1 MKKKRKS
8 NLQRKVLTVSVIL
21 ALLIIAGGTFAW
33 FTSKDEVINK
43 LTAVNNYGVSITE
56 DFTAPEN
63 WLPGQE
69 VNKDVWAINTGNVDA
84 LVRMAFTSQ
93 MKLTYG
99 TDNYNWQQNFNGDV
113 LDISGML
120 TGLAGK
126 ELIALSEAEAA
137 ELQSGKVLMLEGTQ
151 VNREMTDA
159 SGYRPTAS
167 GIYIYTTAEEKAQ
180 LLRDAG
186 FSFGGSTFGAYLYL
200 TDADAQNLANAEYEA
215 GYYAIQ
221 ITRLK
226 KSAVQPGVYAFSIEV
241 AVPYVAERVEEI
253 AESSLS
259 YDFTKIND
267 AAEPSIAVSY
277 EDEIK
282 INIRLASGWSTN
294 WTWNE
299 AEKAFYYKNTLKAGV
314 TSEMLIDSVELDESV
329 EGGEYKAF
337 DYFLKVMLDS
347 VQTTVDETGNET
359 ADAVPDTWGMQPT
372 VTLTDGKISAIDWS
386 VPTP

>member
-33 FTSKDEVINK
+33 FTSKDEVVNK
-43 LTAVNNYGVSITE
+43 LTAVNDYGVVISE

-69 VNKDVWAINTGNVDA
+69 VNKDVWALNTGSVDA

-93 MKLTYG
+93 IKLTYG
-99 TDNYNWQQNFNGDV
+99 TDNYNWKQDFDGDT
-113 LDISGML
+113 LDISGL
-120 TGLAGK
+120 LAGLAGK

-137 ELQSGKVLMLEGTQ
+137 ELQLDKVLMLEGTQ
-151 VNREMTDA
+151 VNRETEDA
-159 SGYRPTAS
+159 SSFRPTNS
-167 GIYIYTTAEEKAQ
+167 GIYIYTTEAEKEQ
-180 LLRDAG
+180 LLKDAG

-200 TDADAQNLANAEYEA
+200 TDTDAQSLANAEYGS

-221 ITRLK
+221 LTRLK
-226 KSAVQPGVYAFSIEV
+226 KAAVQPGVYAFSIEV

-253 AESSLS
+253 AESSLT

-282 INIRLASGWSTN
+282 INIRLAADWASN
-294 WTWNE
+294 WNWNE
-299 AEKAFYYKNTLKAGV
+299 AEKAFYYKNSLKAGV

-329 EGGEYKAF
+329 EGSEYRAF

-347 VQTTVDETGNET
+347 VQITADADGNET
-359 ADAVPDTWGMQPT
+359 ADTAPDTWGMQPA
-372 VTLTDGKISAIDWS
+372 VSLTDGKISAIDWS